1 MYLEVR
7 AIFKKG
13 YFKKYQSLIN
23 FVLALGVFVF
33 TFYILSNSF
42 IDTTKS
48 KTIILDK
55 SIFDDNTLR
64 PELKLVVESLDKFS
78 SPYHIL
84 NINILDSNS
93 LLYITLEDREKRGSF
108 RENSLSLQLLN
119 IVNKTA
125 HQIVNENAYS
135 FSSSPDGKIL
145 LYTTGNDTR
154 ETQIYDLEKQEVVKS
169 FKGTGHQIL
178 PDGNRYI
185 GMDDDNLFI
194 QEIESGMKKN
204 IISLS
209 AFYEKQKGTQEI
221 NKSINGINLKH
232 LISTKYK
239 FSIDGNKVYFLAS
252 YGDGVAIYMLDLNND
267 NSLEVL
273 STGFVVD
280 FTLVSSR
287 NLMLRGNINGE
298 EGIFIY
304 NTEDKTY
311 KTIIKG
317 NIYYFDITSDGKL
330 AYILQ
335 NTKGSNELHIAYYDG
350 EMIKSDEII
359 YIDTNYVTFIGWTK
373 GGNQLYYV
381 SDNISRS
388 EILRF
393 NFKRL

>member
-1 MYLEVR
+1 MR

>member
-1 MYLEVR
+1 MR

-13 YFKKYQSLIN
+13 YFKKYESLII
-23 FVLALGVFVF
+23 FVLALGVFVL
-33 TFYILSNSF
+33 TFYILSNNF
-42 IDTTKS
+42 TDTTKP

-55 SIFDDNTLR
+55 SIFEDNTLR

-78 SPYHIL
+78 SPYHIG
-84 NINILDSNS
+84 NINILDSTS
-93 LLYITLEDREKRGSF
+93 LLFTPLEDRGKGGFFSI
-108 RENSLSLQLLN
+108 QLLN
-119 IVNKTA
+119 IVNKTV
-125 HQIVNENAYS
+125 HQIVNENAYT
-135 FSSSPDGKIL
+135 FSPSPDGKSL
-145 LYTTGNDTR
+145 LYNTINATR

-185 GMDDDNLFI
+185 GMDEDNLFI

-221 NKSINGINLKH
+221 YESINGINVKYYLRP
-232 LISTKYK
+232 TDYK

-252 YGDGVAIYMLDLNND
+252 YGNGVAIYMLDLNND

-335 NTKGSNELHIAYYDG
+335 NKKGSNELHIAYYDG

-381 SDNISRS
+381 SDNIGRS

>member
-1 MYLEVR
+1 MR

-13 YFKKYQSLIN
+13 YFKKYESLII
-23 FVLALGVFVF
+23 FVLALGVFVL
-33 TFYILSNSF
+33 TFYMLSNSF

-78 SPYHIL
+78 SPYHIW
-84 NINILDSNS
+84 NINILDSTS
-93 LLYITLEDREKRGSF
+93 LLFNTLEDRGKGGSF
-108 RENSLSLQLLN
+108 GIQLLN
-119 IVNKTA
+119 IVNKTV
-125 HQIVNENAYS
+125 HQIVNENAYT
-135 FSSSPDGKIL
+135 FSPSPDGKSL
-145 LYTTGNDTR
+145 LYNTINATK

-185 GMDDDNLFI
+185 GMDGDNLFI

-209 AFYEKQKGTQEI
+209 AFYEKQKGPQEI
-221 NKSINGINLKH
+221 YESINDIKVKYYLGH
-232 LISTKYK
+232 TKYK
-239 FSIDGNKVYFLAS
+239 FSIDGNKVYFLAP
-252 YGDGVAIYMLDLNND
+252 YGNGVAIYMLDLNND

-280 FTLVSSR
+280 FTLLNSR

-311 KTIIKG
+311 KTITKG

-350 EMIKSDEII
+350 EVIKSDEII

-381 SDNISRS
+381 SDNIGRS